1 MIQQVKYTSPF
12 IGWMYVYIYFG
23 GFILLLKPKAY
34 IHLFIHDEVL
44 FNAPLQ
50 KAISFR
56 QRAPSSLLLYR
67 LARPPGE
74 Q

>member
-23 GFILLLKPKAY
+23 GFILRFDEADLK
-34 IHLFIHDEVL
+34 
-44 FNAPLQ
+44 
-50 KAISFR
+50 
-56 QRAPSSLLLYR
+56 SLLFTYGSV
-67 LARPPGE
+67 LARL